1 MRVHRVSIIALVVV
15 CFLSLSRGQAPTW
28 QWHTVQKGE
37 TLYGLAKQYQTTI
50 AHLVQLN
57 GWEAPRPL
65 KIGERIKVPVQRPAA
80 PERHPT
86 PPQRQE
92 VQKTERRGAIPSLPP
107 YRLQVIQ
114 VQVGKATVL
123 TIRNLKSVSIAN
135 PEVADV
141 QILSPDHVGVLGKS
155 VGSTT
160 LIVIAD
166 GRTFTLDVQ
175 VVPEPFLKERLLALI
190 GIPTV
195 EVEVIKGAIVLSGT
209 VPSQQDKE
217 RIAALARLFAAT
229 VIDLLKVEE
238 VKPVPIEEKEVK
250 PALPSPEEI
259 ERGIGIEGVK
269 VRLVGDSIVLEG
281 VVNSPEDA
289 LRAEKIAV
297 LLAPKV
303 VNLLQVRP
311 MTAEEIQALI
321 SIPTV
326 KVRSTPEAIVVE
338 GEVSSSEELQRLN
351 EILAQ
356 VRGKVVNWVKVA
368 APPPAPPQPSFAERV
383 KEAIGIPT
391 VEVKG
396 DEKGLVLM
404 GTVATQA
411 EKERALRIARI
422 MLGLPPVITPTPAP
436 SIPSPA
442 VLVAPTTGGTAV
454 GINPAI
460 GVPAPTT
467 QQQPQQPQILDLIE
481 VKGGKQIRVELQVVE
496 INRTALRHLGIEYPA
511 LSSPDPLQA
520 PGIIFGQIE
529 NPATGGVT
537 GFAQRTPIKAALQAM
552 EQKNLARTLSAPS
565 AVVLSGQEARFNVG
579 GEIPI
584 PIATVAP
591 GVGTTTAVEFRPFGL
606 VLSVIPTVEPNGK
619 IKLSVSTEVSELDTT
634 IAVNI
639 GGALIPGTRI
649 RKASTQV
656 ELASSETLVMSG
668 LVQRIQQEIVNKVPF
683 LSKIPI
689 LGELFTSRK
698 FQQGETELA
707 ILVTPILIEPSE

>member
-1 MRVHRVSIIALVVV
+1 MHVHRVSIIALAVV

-28 QWHTVQKGE
+28 QWHIVQKGE
-37 TLYGLAKQYQTTI
+37 TLYGLAKRYQTTI
-50 AHLVQLN
+50 IHLVQLN
-57 GWEAPRPL
+57 GWEATRPL
-65 KIGERIKVPVQRPAA
+65 KTGERIKVPVQKPAA
-80 PERHPT
+80 SERHPT
-86 PPQRQE
+86 SPQRQE
-92 VQKTERRGAIPSLPP
+92 VQKTERRGAMPSLPP

-217 RIAALARLFAAT
+217 RTAALARLFAAT

-281 VVNSPEDA
+281 MVNSLEDA

-338 GEVSSSEELQRLN
+338 GEVSSSEDLQRLN
-351 EILAQ
+351 EILPQ

-404 GTVATQA
+404 GTVSTQA
-411 EKERALRIARI
+411 EKERALRIARF

-436 SIPSPA
+436 AIPSPA
-442 VLVAPTTGGTAV
+442 VLVAPTTGAAIGV
-454 GINPAI
+454 NPAI
-460 GVPAPTT
+460 GTPAPTN

-511 LSSPDPLQA
+511 LSRPDPLQA
-520 PGIIFGQIE
+520 PGVVFGQIE

-537 GFAQRTPIKAALQAM
+537 GFAQRTPIKAVLQAM

-619 IKLSVSTEVSELDTT
+619 IKLTVSTEVSELDTT

-668 LVQRIQQEIVNKVPF
+668 LVQRIQQEIVNRVPF

>member
-1 MRVHRVSIIALVVV
+1 MSAYRAWVAVFLVV
-15 CFLSLSRGQAPTW
+15 CLLDTSRGQAPTW

-37 TLYGLAKQYQTTI
+37 TLYGLAKQYQTTV
-50 AHLVQLN
+50 AHLVRLN
-57 GWEAPRPL
+57 GWKSARPL
-65 KIGERIKVPVQRPAA
+65 KVGEKVKVPAQKAVTPAPKPPSPQPQVQATGQKK
-80 PERHPT
+80 T
-86 PPQRQE
+86 P
-92 VQKTERRGAIPSLPP
+92 PSLPP
-107 YRLQVIQ
+107 SRLQVVQ
-114 VQVGKATVL
+114 VQVGKAVVL
-123 TIRNLKSVSIAN
+123 TIRSLRSVSVAN
-135 PEVADV
+135 PEIADV
-141 QILSPDHVGVLGKS
+141 QILSPDHLGVLGKS

-160 LIVIAD
+160 LIIIAD
-166 GRTFTLDVQ
+166 GRTYTLDVE
-175 VVPEPFLKERLLALI
+175 VVPEPFMRERLMALI
-190 GIPTV
+190 GVPTV
-195 EVEVIKGAIVLSGT
+195 QVEVVKGAVVLSGT

-229 VIDLLKVEE
+229 VIDLLRVEE
-238 VKPVPIEEKEVK
+238 VTPAPAEEKEVK
-250 PALPSPEEI
+250 PTMPSPEEI

-269 VRLVGDSIVLEG
+269 VRVVGDSIVLEG
-281 VVNSPEDA
+281 VVKSPEDA
-289 LRAEKIAV
+289 ARAEKIAV

-311 MTAEEIQALI
+311 MTAEEVQALI

-326 KVRSTPEAIVVE
+326 KVRATPEAIVVE
-338 GEVSSSEELQRLN
+338 GEVSSAEELQRLN

-368 APPPAPPQPSFAERV
+368 PPPPAPQQPSFAERV

-391 VEVKG
+391 IEVKG
-396 DEKGLVLM
+396 DEKGLVLT
-404 GTVATQA
+404 GTVETQA
-411 EKERALRIARI
+411 DKERALRIARF
-422 MLGLPPVITPTPAP
+422 MLGLPPVPEPSPTPSGMVTVSP
-436 SIPSPA
+436 IGVGTTVTGVSPA
-442 VLVAPTTGGTAV
+442 AVNPAAPT
-454 GINPAI
+454 
-460 GVPAPTT
+460 
-467 QQQPQQPQILDLIE
+467 QPQILDLIE

-496 INRTALRHLGIEYPA
+496 INRTALRHLGVEFPA
-511 LSSPDPLQA
+511 LSSPNPLQA

-537 GFAQRTPIKAALQAM
+537 GFAQRTPIKAVLQAM
-552 EQKNLARTLSAPS
+552 EEKNLARTLSAPS
-565 AVVLSGQEARFNVG
+565 AVVLSGQEAKFNVG

-584 PIATVAP
+584 PVATIAP

-606 VLSVIPTVEPNGK
+606 VLSVTPTVEPNGR
-619 IKLSVSTEVSELDTT
+619 IKLAVSTEVSELDTT

-656 ELASSETLVMSG
+656 ELASGETLVMSG
-668 LVQRIQQEIVNKVPF
+668 LVQRVHQEIVNKVPF

-707 ILVTPILIEPSE
+707 ILVTPVLIEPSEPSRGQ

>member
-1 MRVHRVSIIALVVV
+1 MAHGSKRRNFVWLGATISDDGQPNCPTERLESPPPIKGGRENQSARK
-15 CFLSLSRGQAPTW
+15 SRYPDCQTESA
-28 QWHTVQKGE
+28 
-37 TLYGLAKQYQTTI
+37 AKQ
-50 AHLVQLN
+50 
-57 GWEAPRPL
+57 RS
-65 KIGERIKVPVQRPAA
+65 
-80 PERHPT
+80 
-86 PPQRQE
+86 
-92 VQKTERRGAIPSLPP
+92 GAEETVPSLPP
-107 YRLQVIQ
+107 TRLQVLQ
-114 VQVGKATVL
+114 VQVGKAVVL
-123 TIRNLKSVSIAN
+123 TIRNLRSVSVAN

-141 QILSPDHVGVLGKS
+141 QVLGPDHLGVLGKS
-155 VGSTT
+155 VGSTS

-175 VVPEPFLKERLLALI
+175 VVPEPFLRERLMALI
-190 GIPTV
+190 NIPTV
-195 EVEVIKGAIVLSGT
+195 QVEVVKGAIVLSGT
-209 VPSQQDKE
+209 VPTQQDKE
-217 RIAALARLFAAT
+217 RVAALARLFAAT
-229 VIDLLKVEE
+229 VLDLLKVEE
-238 VKPVPIEEKEVK
+238 AKPPEEVK
-250 PALPSPEEI
+250 PALPSPQEI

-269 VRLVGDSIVLEG
+269 VRVVGDSIVLEG
-281 VVNSPEDA
+281 VVNSPDDA
-289 LRAEKIAV
+289 ARAEKIAV

-311 MTAEEIQALI
+311 MTAEEVQSLI
-321 SIPTV
+321 AIPTV
-326 KVRSTPEAIVVE
+326 KVRSTPEAIIVE
-338 GEVSSSEELQRLN
+338 GEVSSAEELQRLN

-356 VRGKVVNWVKVA
+356 VRGKVINWVKVA
-368 APPPAPPQPSFAERV
+368 APPPPPPTPPPPSFAERV

-391 VEVKG
+391 IDVKG

-404 GTVATQA
+404 GTVSSQA
-411 EKERALRIARI
+411 EKERALRIARF
-422 MLGLPPVITPTPAP
+422 MLGLPPVPPPTPAP
-436 SIPSPA
+436 AAPSFGITTMTTPLTGA
-442 VLVAPTTGGTAV
+442 GVTGVNPVTVTPTAPT
-454 GINPAI
+454 
-460 GVPAPTT
+460 
-467 QQQPQQPQILDLIE
+467 QQQPQILDLIE

-496 INRTALRHLGIEYPA
+496 INRTALKHLGIEYPA
-511 LSSPDPLQA
+511 LSNPDPLQA
-520 PGIIFGQIE
+520 PGIVFGQIE

-537 GFAQRTPIKAALQAM
+537 GFAQRTPIKAVLQAM

-584 PIATVAP
+584 PVATIAP

-619 IKLSVSTEVSELDTT
+619 IALRVSTEVSELDTT

-656 ELASSETLVMSG
+656 ELASGETLVMSG
-668 LVQRIQQEIVNKVPF
+668 LVQRVQQEIVNKVPF

>member
-1 MRVHRVSIIALVVV
+1 MHVRKGICVAVLAVVSLWG
-15 CFLSLSRGQAPTW
+15 LSRGQAPAW

-37 TLYGLAKQYQTTI
+37 TLYGLARQYQTTVP
-50 AHLVQLN
+50 HLVQLN
-57 GWEAPRPL
+57 GWKSIRPL
-65 KIGERIKVPVQRPAA
+65 KIGERIKVPVQKSAA
-80 PERHPT
+80 PLHEPAKS
-86 PPQRQE
+86 PQQQAQSS
-92 VQKTERRGAIPSLPP
+92 VQKKSPPSLPP
-107 YRLQVIQ
+107 SRLQVIQ
-114 VQVGKATVL
+114 VQIGKAVVL
-123 TIRNLKSVSIAN
+123 TIRNLRSVSVAN

-141 QILSPDHVGVLGKS
+141 QILSPDHLGVLGKS

-175 VVPEPFLKERLLALI
+175 VVPEPFLRERLLALI
-190 GIPTV
+190 GVPTV
-195 EVEVIKGAIVLSGT
+195 QVEIVKGAIVLSGT
-209 VPSQQDKE
+209 VPTQQDKE
-217 RIAALARLFAAT
+217 RIAALARLFATT
-229 VIDLLKVEE
+229 VIDLLRVEE
-238 VKPVPIEEKEVK
+238 VKPVTVEEKEVK

-269 VRLVGDSIVLEG
+269 VRIVGDSVVLEG
-281 VVNSPEDA
+281 EVKSPEEA
-289 LRAEKIAV
+289 SRAEKIAV

-303 VNLLQVRP
+303 VNLLKVRP
-311 MTAEEIQALI
+311 MTAEEVQALI

-338 GEVSSSEELQRLN
+338 GEVSSAEELQKLN
-351 EILAQ
+351 EVLAQ
-356 VRGKVVNWVKVA
+356 VRGKVVNWVKVS
-368 APPPAPPQPSFAERV
+368 APPPTLPQPSFAERV
-383 KEAIGIPT
+383 KEAIGIAT
-391 VEVKG
+391 IEVKG

-404 GTVATQA
+404 GTVPTQA
-411 EKERALRIARI
+411 DKEKALRIARF
-422 MLGLPPVITPTPAP
+422 MLGLPPVPPTPVTP
-436 SIPSPA
+436 SGTVTVSPITVGTPSMGVSP
-442 VLVAPTTGGTAV
+442 TAV
-454 GINPAI
+454 NPAA
-460 GVPAPTT
+460 PA
-467 QQQPQQPQILDLIE
+467 QPQPQILDLIE

-496 INRTALRHLGIEYPA
+496 INRTALRNLGIEYPA
-511 LSSPDPLQA
+511 LSSPEPLQA
-520 PGIIFGQIE
+520 PGIVFGQIE

-537 GFAQRTPIKAALQAM
+537 GFAQRTPIKAVLQAM
-552 EQKNLARTLSAPS
+552 ERKDLARTLSAPS

-619 IKLSVSTEVSELDTT
+619 IKLTVSTEVSELDTT

-656 ELASSETLVMSG
+656 ELASGETLVMSG
-668 LVQRIQQEIVNKVPF
+668 LVQRIHQEIVNRVPF

-707 ILVTPILIEPSE
+707 ILVTPVLIEPPEGQ

>member
-1 MRVHRVSIIALVVV
+1 MHAHRVCIAVLTVVSL
-15 CFLSLSRGQAPTW
+15 LSLSRGQAPTW

-37 TLYGLAKQYQTTI
+37 TLYGLAREYQTTV
-50 AHLVQLN
+50 AKLVQLN
-57 GWEAPRPL
+57 GWKSARPL
-65 KIGERIKVPVQRPAA
+65 KVGERIKVPIQKPATDSQKPTTPPEQRIEQKTVQRKAL
-80 PERHPT
+80 
-86 PPQRQE
+86 
-92 VQKTERRGAIPSLPP
+92 PSLPP
-107 YRLQVIQ
+107 SRLQVVQ

-123 TIRNLKSVSIAN
+123 TIRNLRSVSVAN

-141 QILSPDHVGVLGKS
+141 QILSPDHLGVLGKS

-160 LIVIAD
+160 LIIIAD

-175 VVPEPFLKERLLALI
+175 VVPEPFLRERLLALI

-195 EVEVIKGAIVLSGT
+195 QVEIVKGAIVLSGT
-209 VPSQQDKE
+209 VPTQQDKE

-229 VIDLLKVEE
+229 VIDLLRVEE
-238 VKPVPIEEKEVK
+238 AKPIPVVEEKEVK
-250 PALPSPEEI
+250 PTLPSPEEI

-269 VRLVGDSIVLEG
+269 VRVVGDSIVLEG
-281 VVNSPEDA
+281 VVKSPEDA

-338 GEVSSSEELQRLN
+338 GEVSSAEELQRLN

-391 VEVKG
+391 IEVKG

-404 GTVATQA
+404 GTVLTQA
-411 EKERALRIARI
+411 DKERALRIARF
-422 MLGLPPVITPTPAP
+422 MLGLPPVPTPTPAP
-436 SIPSPA
+436 SGALTISPIGVGTTVTGISPTGA
-442 VLVAPTTGGTAV
+442 NPAAPT
-454 GINPAI
+454 
-460 GVPAPTT
+460 
-467 QQQPQQPQILDLIE
+467 QPQPQILDLIE

-496 INRTALRHLGIEYPA
+496 INRTALRNLGIEYPA
-511 LSSPDPLQA
+511 LSQPDPLQA
-520 PGIIFGQIE
+520 PGIVFGQIE
-529 NPATGGVT
+529 NPTTGGVT
-537 GFAQRTPIKAALQAM
+537 GFAQRTPIKAVLQAM
-552 EQKNLARTLSAPS
+552 ERKDLARTLSAPS

-619 IKLSVSTEVSELDTT
+619 IELKVSTEVSELDTT

-656 ELASSETLVMSG
+656 ELASGETLVMSG
-668 LVQRIQQEIVNKVPF
+668 LVQRVRQEIVNRVPF

>member
-1 MRVHRVSIIALVVV
+1 MGKVWFALLTVA
-15 CFLSLSRGQAPTW
+15 CFIGISWGQTHTW

-37 TLYGLAKQYQTTI
+37 TLYGLAQRYQATVND
-50 AHLVQLN
+50 LVRLN
-57 GWEAPRPL
+57 GWNAPRLL
-65 KIGERIKVPVQRPAA
+65 KVGERIKVPVKSSAPA
-80 PERHPT
+80 T
-86 PPQRQE
+86 KPQR
-92 VQKTERRGAIPSLPP
+92 VDQKPGQKKVPPSLPQP
-107 YRLQVIQ
+107 RLKVVQVE
-114 VQVGKATVL
+114 VGKAVVL
-123 TIRNLKSVSIAN
+123 TVHNLRSVSIAN

-141 QILSPDHVGVLGKS
+141 QILGPDHLGVLGKS
-155 VGSTT
+155 VGNTT
-160 LIVIAD
+160 LILIAN

-175 VVPEPFLKERLLALI
+175 VLPEPFLRERLLALI
-190 GIPTV
+190 SVPTV
-195 EVEVIKGAIVLSGT
+195 QVEIVKGAIVLSGT

-229 VIDLLKVEE
+229 VIDLLRVEEPRLAEEE
-238 VKPVPIEEKEVK
+238 VKVV
-250 PALPSPEEI
+250 LPSPEEI

-269 VRLVGDSIVLEG
+269 VKAIGDSIVLEG
-281 VVNSPEDA
+281 TVSSPEDA
-289 LRAEKIAV
+289 ARAEKIAV

-311 MTAEEIQALI
+311 MTVEEVQALI
-321 SIPTV
+321 PIPTV
-326 KVRSTPEAIVVE
+326 KVRSIPEAIVLE
-338 GEVSSSEELQRLN
+338 GEVSSPEELQRLN
-351 EILAQ
+351 EIIAQ
-356 VRGKVVNWVKVA
+356 VRGKVINWVKVA
-368 APPPAPPQPSFAERV
+368 APPPQKPEAPPPSFSERV

-391 VEVKG
+391 IDVKG

-404 GTVATQA
+404 GTVSTQA
-411 EKERALRIARI
+411 EKEKALRIARF
-422 MLGLPPVITPTPAP
+422 MLGLPPVPPPPPPAP
-436 SIPSPA
+436 SGPA
-442 VLVAPTTGGTAV
+442 IMFTPTTGITTTAP
-454 GINPAI
+454 NPVAGAPI
-460 GVPAPTT
+460 APT
-467 QQQPQQPQILDLIE
+467 PQPQILDLIE

-511 LSSPDPLQA
+511 LSSPDPMQA
-520 PGIIFGQIE
+520 PGIVFGQIE
-529 NPATGGVT
+529 NPATGGVS
-537 GFAQRTPIKAALQAM
+537 GFAQRTPIKAVLQAM

-584 PIATVAP
+584 PVATIAP

-606 VLSVIPTVEPNGK
+606 VLSVTPTVEPNGK
-619 IKLSVSTEVSELDTT
+619 INLRVNTEVSELDIT

-639 GGALIPGTRI
+639 AGALIPGTRI

-656 ELASSETLVMSG
+656 ELASGETLVMSG

-707 ILVTPILIEPSE
+707 ILVTPVLIEPNE

>member
-1 MRVHRVSIIALVVV
+1 MRAYRFFGVAAIATWL
-15 CFLSLSRGQAPTW
+15 LSLSWSQTQGW

-37 TLYGLAKQYQTTI
+37 TLYGLARQYQTTVNQI
-50 AHLVQLN
+50 VQLN
-57 GWEAPRPL
+57 GWKAPRPL
-65 KIGERIKVPVQRPAA
+65 KVGEKIRVPAKVAT
-80 PERHPT
+80 PT
-86 PPQRQE
+86 AKPSSQPSEE
-92 VQKTERRGAIPSLPP
+92 VAQKKPMPSLPP
-107 YRLQVIQ
+107 TRLRVLQ
-114 VQVGKATVL
+114 VQVGKAVVL
-123 TIRNLKSVSIAN
+123 TIRNLRSVSVAN

-141 QILSPDHVGVLGKS
+141 QVLGPDHLGVLGKS
-155 VGSTT
+155 VGNTS

-175 VVPEPFLKERLLALI
+175 VVPEPFLRERLMALI
-190 GIPTV
+190 NIPTV
-195 EVEVIKGAIVLSGT
+195 QVEVVKGAIVLSGT
-209 VPSQQDKE
+209 VPTQQDKE

-229 VIDLLKVEE
+229 VLDLLKVEE
-238 VKPVPIEEKEVK
+238 VKPPEEVK
-250 PALPSPEEI
+250 PTLPSPQEI

-269 VRLVGDSIVLEG
+269 VRIVGDSIVLEG

-289 LRAEKIAV
+289 ARAEKIAV

-311 MTAEEIQALI
+311 MSAEEVQSLI
-321 SIPTV
+321 AIPTV

-338 GEVSSSEELQRLN
+338 GDVSSAEELQRLN

-356 VRGKVVNWVKVA
+356 VRGKVINWVKVA
-368 APPPAPPQPSFAERV
+368 APQPPPPTPPPPSFAERV

-391 VEVKG
+391 IDVKG
-396 DEKGLVLM
+396 DEKGLVLI
-404 GTVATQA
+404 GTVSSQA
-411 EKERALRIARI
+411 EKERALRIARF
-422 MLGLPPVITPTPAP
+422 MLGLPPVPSPTPAP
-436 SIPSPA
+436 AVPSFGI
-442 VLVAPTTGGTAV
+442 TTMTTPVTGVGGTGV
-454 GINPAI
+454 NPVTVTPTA
-460 GVPAPTT
+460 PA
-467 QQQPQQPQILDLIE
+467 QQQPQILDLIE

-496 INRTALRHLGIEYPA
+496 INRTALKHLGIEYPA

-520 PGIIFGQIE
+520 PGIVFGQIE

-537 GFAQRTPIKAALQAM
+537 GFAQRTPIKAVLQAM

-619 IKLSVSTEVSELDTT
+619 IALRVSTEVSELDTT

-656 ELASSETLVMSG
+656 ELASGETLVMSG
-668 LVQRIQQEIVNKVPF
+668 LVQRVQQEIVNKVPF

-707 ILVTPILIEPSE
+707 ILVTPILIEPKE

>member
-1 MRVHRVSIIALVVV
+1 
-15 CFLSLSRGQAPTW
+15 
-28 QWHTVQKGE
+28 
-37 TLYGLAKQYQTTI
+37 
-50 AHLVQLN
+50 
-57 GWEAPRPL
+57 
-65 KIGERIKVPVQRPAA
+65 
-80 PERHPT
+80 
-86 PPQRQE
+86 
-92 VQKTERRGAIPSLPP
+92 
-107 YRLQVIQ
+107 
-114 VQVGKATVL
+114 
-123 TIRNLKSVSIAN
+123 
-135 PEVADV
+135 
-141 QILSPDHVGVLGKS
+141 
-155 VGSTT
+155 
-160 LIVIAD
+160 
-166 GRTFTLDVQ
+166 
-175 VVPEPFLKERLLALI
+175 
-190 GIPTV
+190 
-195 EVEVIKGAIVLSGT
+195 
-209 VPSQQDKE
+209 
-217 RIAALARLFAAT
+217 
-229 VIDLLKVEE
+229 
-238 VKPVPIEEKEVK
+238 
-250 PALPSPEEI
+250 LPSPEEI

-269 VRLVGDSIVLEG
+269 VRVIGDSIVLEG
-281 VVNSPEDA
+281 VVKSPEDA

-338 GEVSSSEELQRLN
+338 GEVSSAEELQRLN

-391 VEVKG
+391 IEVKG

-404 GTVATQA
+404 GTVPTQA
-411 EKERALRIARI
+411 DKERALRIARF
-422 MLGLPPVITPTPAP
+422 MLGLPPVPTPTPAP
-436 SIPSPA
+436 SGALTISPIGVGTTVTGISPTGA
-442 VLVAPTTGGTAV
+442 NPAAPT
-454 GINPAI
+454 
-460 GVPAPTT
+460 
-467 QQQPQQPQILDLIE
+467 QPQPQILDLIE

-496 INRTALRHLGIEYPA
+496 INRTALRNLGIEYPA
-511 LSSPDPLQA
+511 LSQPDPLQA
-520 PGIIFGQIE
+520 PGIVFGQIE
-529 NPATGGVT
+529 NPTTGGVT
-537 GFAQRTPIKAALQAM
+537 GFAQRTPIKAVLQAM
-552 EQKNLARTLSAPS
+552 ERKDLARTLSAPS

-619 IKLSVSTEVSELDTT
+619 IELKVSTEVSELDTT

-656 ELASSETLVMSG
+656 ELASGETLVMSG
-668 LVQRIQQEIVNKVPF
+668 LVQRVHQEIVNRVPF

>member
-1 MRVHRVSIIALVVV
+1 MHAHRF
-15 CFLSLSRGQAPTW
+15 CFLVLTVTCFLGLSRGQAPTW

-50 AHLVQLN
+50 DHLVRLN
-57 GWEAPRPL
+57 GWESARNL
-65 KIGERIKVPVQRPAA
+65 KIGERIKVPIPKPETASQKPSTPSQHQVPKTAQRK
-80 PERHPT
+80 T
-86 PPQRQE
+86 P
-92 VQKTERRGAIPSLPP
+92 PSLPP
-107 YRLQVIQ
+107 SRIQVIQ
-114 VQVGKATVL
+114 VQVGKAVVL
-123 TIRNLKSVSIAN
+123 TIRNLKSVSVAN

-141 QILSPDHVGVLGKS
+141 QILSPDHLGVLGKS

-160 LIVIAD
+160 LILIAD

-175 VVPEPFLKERLLALI
+175 VVPEPFLRERLLALI
-190 GIPTV
+190 SIPTV
-195 EVEVIKGAIVLSGT
+195 QVEIVKGAIVLSGT
-209 VPSQQDKE
+209 VPAQQDKE
-217 RIAALARLFAAT
+217 RVAALARLFAAT

-238 VKPVPIEEKEVK
+238 VKPVPVEEKEVK

-269 VRLVGDSIVLEG
+269 VRVVGDSIVLEG
-281 VVNSPEDA
+281 VVKSPEDA
-289 LRAEKIAV
+289 SRAEKIAV

-311 MTAEEIQALI
+311 MTADEIQALI

-338 GEVSSSEELQRLN
+338 GEVSSAEELQKLN

-368 APPPAPPQPSFAERV
+368 APPPAPPPPSFADKV

-391 VEVKG
+391 IEVRG

-411 EKERALRIARI
+411 DKERALRIARF
-422 MLGLPPVITPTPAP
+422 MLGLPPVPPPAPAP
-436 SIPSPA
+436 SGAVTFSPIGIGAA
-442 VLVAPTTGGTAV
+442 VMGMNPTAA
-454 GINPAI
+454 NPA
-460 GVPAPTT
+460 APP
-467 QQQPQQPQILDLIE
+467 QPQPQILDLIE

-496 INRTALRHLGIEYPA
+496 INRTALRNLGVEYPA
-511 LSSPDPLQA
+511 LSQPDPLQA
-520 PGIIFGQIE
+520 PGIVFGQIE

-537 GFAQRTPIKAALQAM
+537 GFAQRTPIKAVLQAM
-552 EQKNLARTLSAPS
+552 ERKDLARTLSAPS

-584 PIATVAP
+584 PVATVAP

-619 IKLSVSTEVSELDTT
+619 IDLKVSTEVSELDTT
-634 IAVNI
+634 IAINI
-639 GGALIPGTRI
+639 GGALIPGTKI

-656 ELASSETLVMSG
+656 ELASGETLVMSG
-668 LVQRIQQEIVNKVPF
+668 LVQRVHQEIVNRVPF

-698 FQQGETELA
+698 FQRGETELA
-707 ILVTPILIEPSE
+707 ILVTPILVEPTE

>member
-1 MRVHRVSIIALVVV
+1 MCKVWFAFLTVA
-15 CFLSLSRGQAPTW
+15 CFIGISWGQTNTW

-37 TLYGLAKQYQTTI
+37 TLYGLAQRYQTTVND
-50 AHLVQLN
+50 LVRLN
-57 GWEAPRPL
+57 GWKAPRLL
-65 KIGERIKVPVQRPAA
+65 KVGERIKVPVKSSA
-80 PERHPT
+80 PIT
-86 PPQRQE
+86 KPQR
-92 VQKTERRGAIPSLPP
+92 VDQKPGQKKVPPSLPQP
-107 YRLQVIQ
+107 RLKVVQVE
-114 VQVGKATVL
+114 VGKAVVL
-123 TIRNLKSVSIAN
+123 TVHNLRSVSIAN

-141 QILSPDHVGVLGKS
+141 QILGPDHLGVLGKS
-155 VGSTT
+155 VGNTT
-160 LIVIAD
+160 LILIAN

-175 VVPEPFLKERLLALI
+175 VLPEPFLRERLLALI
-190 GIPTV
+190 SVPTV
-195 EVEVIKGAIVLSGT
+195 QMEIVKGAIVLSGT

-229 VIDLLKVEE
+229 VIDLLRVEEPRLAEEE
-238 VKPVPIEEKEVK
+238 VKVV
-250 PALPSPEEI
+250 LPSPEEI

-269 VRLVGDSIVLEG
+269 VKIIGDSIVLEG
-281 VVNSPEDA
+281 TVSSPEDA
-289 LRAEKIAV
+289 ARAEKIAV

-321 SIPTV
+321 PIPTV
-326 KVRSTPEAIVVE
+326 KVRSTPEAIVLE
-338 GEVSSSEELQRLN
+338 GEVSSPEELQRLN
-351 EILAQ
+351 EIIAQ
-356 VRGKVVNWVKVA
+356 VRGKVINWVKVA
-368 APPPAPPQPSFAERV
+368 APPLQKPEAPPPSFSERV

-391 VEVKG
+391 IDVKG
-396 DEKGLVLM
+396 DEKGLALM
-404 GTVATQA
+404 GTVSTQA
-411 EKERALRIARI
+411 EKEKALRIARF
-422 MLGLPPVITPTPAP
+422 MLGLPPVPPPPPPAP
-436 SIPSPA
+436 SGPA
-442 VLVAPTTGGTAV
+442 IMFTPTTGITTTAP
-454 GINPAI
+454 NPVA
-460 GVPAPTT
+460 GVPIAPT
-467 QQQPQQPQILDLIE
+467 PQPQILDLIE

-511 LSSPDPLQA
+511 LSSPDPMQA
-520 PGIIFGQIE
+520 PGIVFGQIE
-529 NPATGGVT
+529 NPATGGVS
-537 GFAQRTPIKAALQAM
+537 GFAQRTPIKAVLQAM

-584 PIATVAP
+584 PVATVAP

-606 VLSVIPTVEPNGK
+606 VLSVTPTIEPNGK
-619 IKLSVSTEVSELDTT
+619 INLRVNTEVSELDTT

-639 GGALIPGTRI
+639 AGALIPGTRI

-656 ELASSETLVMSG
+656 ELASGETLVMSG

-707 ILVTPILIEPSE
+707 ILVTPVLIEPNE